1 MGSGERKG
9 TVRVITMTKVSS
21 LSKGIEA
28 ARLVASF
35 SDRHKHKMGS
45 VITDKNNNIIS
56 MGCNSTKSHPIQY
69 HYAKHINNK
78 KIYLHAEIS
87 SIIKLNNKQSS
98 KPYRL
103 FVTRLL
109 ANGNI
114 SMSKPCPICLAAIIE
129 VGIKEIIYTDSN
141 GIIRRIKL

>member
-1 MGSGERKG
+1 MDSCERKE
-9 TVRVITMTKVSS
+9 TVRVITMTKISS

-69 HYAKHINNK
+69 
-78 KIYLHAEIS
+78 LVL
-87 SIIKLNNKQSS
+87 LN
-98 KPYRL
+98 
-103 FVTRLL
+103 
-109 ANGNI
+109 
-114 SMSKPCPICLAAIIE
+114 
-129 VGIKEIIYTDSN
+129 
-141 GIIRRIKL
+141 